1 MTDETKQ
8 KLEQMAKYQEEG
20 IDTVASAV
28 KDLYLV
34 IDHLSQSLRLA
45 DVTLASM
52 RHLLVKNEVLADAEI
67 DSMITKISEKFNKK
81 MEDYTPD
88 EKVPTAVNMQTELEM
103 IHKAAKEAAENPYDA
118 DAFIFGG

>member
-52 RHLLVKNEVLADAEI
+52 RHLLVKNKVLADTEI

-81 MEDYTPD
+81 MEEYTPD